1 MDYGQR
7 LGQPVTALYAHTG
20 ARRGPNQLWR
30 AIGGHHGWLV
40 LALVLVMA
48 STMPL
53 AIQDIQWLDNVA
65 ILWPTAL
72 IAVVAGIVLANR
84 QGRRAADL
92 LAGVVL
98 GAAGIFLVLGRVLP
112 TWRRVGEN
120 SQALIGWA
128 VQPFTGKAI
137 ANPIPHA
144 VVVTFDRIVAFIL
157 QIIAW
162 AQSGGSGQP
171 EIDNRIFLF
180 LLSVLTWGVTFYMAW
195 AIYRG
200 INPLAAVMPHGA
212 TLISLVVLGGQGGK
226 YVVAFLVCAFLLVMR
241 LHILALERR
250 WNRSNVDYP
259 SSVSIELFAT
269 GAVFIVLVAALS
281 VVLPAAPQNVLAVKF
296 WAFFNGPWSTL
307 EANVGEAFT
316 GVRHKVGGNAGTDLF
331 LGGALSESANTTV
344 MYITTDEPP
353 PPDLPEEQLQAM
365 GYSEPVHYFRG
376 VAFTQYD
383 GRGWGNDG
391 KVKGRSRYGLPIGP
405 DGEPII
411 DGAREV
417 AQPRTEDRL
426 PNQPINP
433 SQPGAQKIV
442 QQVEKIG
449 ARNAI
454 MYAYDVPTQLDQPYT
469 VRTLAGAQ
477 TRIDLKGSSKKYQVT
492 SEVTSPTA
500 PQLRS
505 AGNAYPD
512 WIGPFL
518 QAPVVPSRVTDLAKQ
533 WTAQA
538 ATPYDKVRAI
548 EDNLRKIP
556 YSTDIAAPPGGRD
569 AVDYFLF
576 DAKQGY
582 CEYYASAEVVMARSV
597 GVPARLVSGY
607 ATTTYNRTKGAYE
620 VDEADAHTWVQ
631 VYFPNLGWVDF
642 EPTPINPAISRPE
655 GANGDPAAS
664 APFIEN
670 PREVGVQRPPLI
682 DPRIL
687 VGAAAALLVAFFAF
701 AVRRQ
706 WEAELTAEAMIA
718 LVYGRMCRYAGWF
731 GQRRHAYETP
741 LEYGYRIAD
750 RFTLVEEAVADRI
763 RRIAVLFVLAQYAGK
778 PLGDAEKQ
786 EAKKAWKSIRS
797 RLWQLRR
804 ARVTSA
810 SSTDRAA

>member
-1 MDYGQR
+1 MDYGQP
-7 LGQPVTALYAHTG
+7 LGQPVTALYVGTAS
-20 ARRGPNQLWR
+20 RRRSAQFWR
-30 AIGGHHGWLV
+30 ALAGQYGWLV
-40 LALVLVMA
+40 LALVVVMA
-48 STMPL
+48 SCMPL

-84 QGRRAADL
+84 QGRRAVDL
-92 LAGVVL
+92 LAGVIL

-120 SQALIGWA
+120 TQALIAWI
-128 VQPFTGKAI
+128 VQPFTGKAA

-144 VVVTFDRIVAFIL
+144 VAVTFDRIVAFIL
-157 QIIAW
+157 QIISW

-171 EIDNRIFLF
+171 DIDNRIFLF
-180 LLSVLTWGVTFYMAW
+180 LLSILTWGVTFYMAW
-195 AIYRG
+195 ALYRG
-200 INPLAAVMPHGA
+200 VNPLAAIMPHGA
-212 TLISLVVLGGQGGK
+212 TLISLVVLGGQGSK
-226 YVVAFLVCAFLLVMR
+226 FVVVFLVCAFLLVMR
-241 LHILALERR
+241 LHIMALERR

-259 SSVSIELFAT
+259 SSVSVELFAT

-281 VVLPAAPQNVLAVKF
+281 VLLPAAPQNLLAVKF

-316 GVRHKVGGNAGTDLF
+316 GVRHKVGGNAGSDLF
-331 LGGALSESANTTV
+331 LGGSLSTSANTTV
-344 MYITTDEPP
+344 MYVTTDEPP

-391 KVKGRSRYGLPIGP
+391 KVKGRSHYGLPIAP
-405 DGEPII
+405 DGEPIV

-417 AQPRTEDRL
+417 PQERTEDRL

-433 SQPGAQKIV
+433 SPPGADKIV
-442 QQVEKIG
+442 QQVEKVES
-449 ARNAI
+449 RSAI

-469 VRTLAGAQ
+469 VHELGGAQ
-477 TRIDLKGSSKKYQVT
+477 TRIDLKGSSKKYQVV
-492 SEVTSPTA
+492 SEVLSPTA
-500 PQLRS
+500 PQLRA
-505 AGNAYPD
+505 AGTTYPD
-512 WIGPFL
+512 WIGPYL
-518 QAPVVPSRVTDLAKQ
+518 QLPSIPSRVADLAKQ

-538 ATPYDKVRAI
+538 ATPYDKVHAI
-548 EDNLRKIP
+548 EENLRKIP
-556 YSTDIAAPPGGRD
+556 YSTDIPPPGGHD

-597 GVPARLVSGY
+597 GVPARVVSGY

-631 VYFPNLGWVDF
+631 VYFPNIGWVDF
-642 EPTPINPAISRPE
+642 EPTPINPEINRPE
-655 GANGDPAAS
+655 GANGESEAS

-670 PREVGVQRPPLI
+670 PREAGVQRPPLI
-682 DPRIL
+682 DPKVL
-687 VGAAAALLVAFFAF
+687 VGAAAVMLVAFFAF
-701 AVRRQ
+701 AIRRQ

-731 GQRRHAYETP
+731 GQRRHAYETS

-750 RFTLVEEAVADRI
+750 RFALVEEAVADQI

-778 PLGDAEKQ
+778 PLGEAEKQ
-786 EAKKAWKSIRS
+786 EAKKAWKAVRG

-804 ARVTSA
+804 ARVSPGVTRS
-810 SSTDRAA
+810 